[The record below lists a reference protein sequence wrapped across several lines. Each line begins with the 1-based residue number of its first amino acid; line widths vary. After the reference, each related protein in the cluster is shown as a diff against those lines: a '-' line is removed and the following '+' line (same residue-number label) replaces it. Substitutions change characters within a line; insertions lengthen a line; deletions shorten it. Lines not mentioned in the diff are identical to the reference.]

1 MLPVFCHNQFVQHE
15 LDVHFLQAQAMA
27 NFNHAKV
34 LQILQSAIMAQQEL
48 NQAILQQ
55 LADLR
60 AEKAE
65 TRWVSLEEGAKALGP
80 AFSARKLLD
89 DIKAGYL
96 KYGLHYIDAS
106 NGNRP
111 TYAVKVHALRKVYE
125 IPPEKRQHYKRS
137 A

>member
-1 MLPVFCHNQFVQHE
+1 
-15 LDVHFLQAQAMA
+15 MA
-27 NFNHAKV
+27 NMNQATV
-34 LQILQSAIMAQQEL
+34 LQILQSALMAQQEL

-65 TRWVSLEEGAKALGP
+65 TQWVSLDEGAKALGS

-96 KYGLHYIDAS
+96 KYGTHYIDTS

-111 TYAVKVHALRKVYE
+111 TYAVKVTLLRKVYE
-125 IPPEKRQHYKRS
+125 VPPERRQCYKKS

>member
-1 MLPVFCHNQFVQHE
+1 MADVNQ
-15 LDVHFLQAQAMA
+15 
-27 NFNHAKV
+27 AK
-34 LQILQSAIMAQQEL
+34 LLEILQGAVVAQHEL

-55 LADLR
+55 LAELQ

-65 TRWVSLEEGAKALGP
+65 TQWVSLEEGAKALGP
-80 AFSARKLLD
+80 AFSARKILE

-96 KYGLHYIDAS
+96 KYGTHYIDAS

-125 IPPEKRQHYKRS
+125 IPPEKRQLYKRS